1 MSLKVAS
8 WVFSITLLLFSVYS
22 TLHLNSAI
30 AQVDH
35 WKKYSNAAIKFNFF
49 YPPNWSIKTA
59 HDNITGT
66 TEIILVNPNSTR
78 AQISILYNP
87 SEPTLSS
94 KTGKP
99 VVPSRALTNLEI
111 EISVDY
117 VFFNST
123 GKFRHK
129 YSISDLQSASDLI
142 DYEKSKGKPG
152 KMLIVFAKVNDKDS
166 LIFTYSE
173 SKRLF
178 YKNLSDVSQII
189 KSIAILE

>member
-1 MSLKVAS
+1 MNFKIAIWIFCIS
-8 WVFSITLLLFSVYS
+8 LLLFSICS
-22 TLHLNSAI
+22 AIHLNSAK
-30 AQVDH
+30 AQIDN
-35 WKKYSNAAIKFNFF
+35 WKKYSHSGQKFNFL
-49 YPPNWSIKTA
+49 YPPNWVIKTT

-66 TEIILVNPNSTR
+66 TEVILENPNSTR
-78 AQISILYNP
+78 GQISILYNP
-87 SEPTLSS
+87 NEPTLNS

-99 VVPSRALTNLEI
+99 VVPSRALTNLEN

-117 VFFNST
+117 LFFNGT
-123 GKFRHK
+123 GKFPHK
-129 YSISDLQSASDLI
+129 YSISDLQSASDVV
-142 DYEKSKGKPG
+142 DYEKSKNKSG

>member
-1 MSLKVAS
+1 MSFKIVT
-8 WVFSITLLLFSVYS
+8 WVFCITLLLFSVYS
-22 TLHLNSAI
+22 TIHRNSAA
-30 AQVDH
+30 AQISN
-35 WKKYSNAAIKFNFF
+35 WKKYSNAGMKFNFF
-49 YPPNWSIKTA
+49 YPPNWSAKMT

-66 TEIILVNPNSTR
+66 TQVTLENPNSAR

-87 SEPTLSS
+87 NEPTLDS

-99 VVPSRALTNLEI
+99 VVPSRALTNLEK

-123 GKFRHK
+123 GKFPYK
-129 YSISDLQSASDLI
+129 YSISHRQSASDVI
-142 DYEKSKGKPG
+142 DYEKSEGKPG
-152 KMLIVFAKVNDKDS
+152 KMLIVYSKVNDKDS

-178 YKNLSDVSQII
+178 YKNLSNISQII
-189 KSIAILE
+189 NSIAILE

>member
-1 MSLKVAS
+1 MNFKIATWIFCIS
-8 WVFSITLLLFSVYS
+8 LLLFSVYS
-22 TLHLNSAI
+22 AIHLNSAK
-30 AQVDH
+30 AQIDN
-35 WKKYSNAAIKFNFF
+35 WKKYSDYSQKFNFL
-49 YPPNWSIKTA
+49 YPPNWIIKMT

-66 TEIILVNPNSTR
+66 TEVILENPNSTR
-78 AQISILYNP
+78 AHVSVLYNP
-87 SEPTLSS
+87 NEPTLNS

-99 VVPSRALTNLEI
+99 VIPSRALTNLEN

-117 VFFNST
+117 LFFNST
-123 GKFRHK
+123 GKFPHK
-129 YSISDLQSASDLI
+129 YSISDHQSASDVV
-142 DYEKSKGKPG
+142 DYEKSNNKPG

-178 YKNLSDVSQII
+178 YKNLSDISQII